1 MSMEQAVQL
10 KNQVIE
16 ISKVLQEHYSDLNVE
31 QKDEV
36 LDTLSDN
43 LQYYIENSLER
54 NFNELT
60 EEMEKLDPKFKSL
73 RADTVLSGYIRMME
87 RKLDS
92 VQEEMGKH
100 HFSFAMNILSWAIQD
115 FRTFNR

>member
-10 KNQVIE
+10 KNLVVE
-16 ISKVLQEHYSDLNVE
+16 ISKVLQEGYPALNKE
-31 QKDEV
+31 QKDED

-54 NFNELT
+54 NFKELT

-100 HFSFAMNILSWAIQD
+100 HFAFAMNVMSWAVHDLRIY
-115 FRTFNR
+115 NR